1 MCTIGLIDT
10 DRQFLQDTA
19 AALRSSGHDTVTYS
33 EASAAIE
40 HLAEA
45 RPSLVVCN
53 FRMPAMDG
61 IGFIRRFRSH
71 SAAPVMFVSAQR
83 DEVDEISGFKMG
95 ATDFQHKPIKPDV
108 LTARVEAI
116 LRRTVAPVVEDAPSL
131 APDLP
136 QMEPTYRY
144 GHLAVYAETYGC
156 RYHGQPIRLTTG
168 EFEVLSDMMRRPG
181 VVRTRAELIEVAKR
195 GDRDHTIDERAVDSH
210 IKRIRKKLKRV
221 NREFDPIDSLYG
233 IGYRIRPLAA

>member
-10 DRQFLQDTA
+10 DPQFLQDTA
-19 AALRSSGHDTVTYS
+19 AALRSSGHDTVTCSDASIAVERLS
-33 EASAAIE
+33 EAQPA
-40 HLAEA
+40 
-45 RPSLVVCN
+45 LVVCN
-53 FRMPAMDG
+53 FRMPRMDG

-116 LRRTVAPVVEDAPSL
+116 LRRTSAPTVGDAPSL

-136 QMEPTYRY
+136 QVEPTYRY
-144 GHLAVYAETYGC
+144 GHLAVYGETYGC
-156 RYHGQPIRLTTG
+156 RYHGRPVRLTTG

-181 VVRTRAELIEVAKR
+181 LVRTRAELIEVAKR
-195 GDRDHTIDERAVDSH
+195 SDRDHTIDERAVDSH
-210 IKRIRKKLKRV
+210 IKRIRKKLRV
-221 NREFDPIDSLYG
+221 INADFDPIDSLYG
-233 IGYRIRPLAA
+233 VGYRLRPLAA